1 MSHLHC
7 FLRRVLLFLILTA
20 VVLSSSAV
28 ALGSISDTI
37 IMTSVSE
44 VEVIADSSV
53 SAVGFTVNGDPYS
66 GPVYAVSG
74 ENILIL
80 LNQYQNGR
88 ELYMYL
94 VGNAAPYLSSHSVL
108 LTRISGTHITLYL
121 SFEEITEP
129 FDPDT
134 PSTDDPT
141 QPDGPDMPDVPD
153 TPSPSEPVRPD
164 VPDTP
169 GTPDTPGADTPGS
182 DEPGSDKPG
191 TDTPGSDEPGS
202 DDPYRPILPPADS
215 VYNLAGFI
223 PIGAGALL
231 LFLVFF
237 WRRKVYRILK
247 AHAKKHGE
255 KPEKEHL
262 KEIADAIIK
271 LVKDDEKYPEWKK
284 NNDVMRRL
292 GVGICELLDEM
303 NYPKIV
309 PREALAT
316 EILKAAKGR
325 LNRHRL

>member
-94 VGNAAPYLSSHSVL
+94 VGNAAPYLSYHSVL
-108 LTRISGTHITLYL
+108 LTGISGTHLTLYL

-141 QPDGPDMPDVPD
+141 QPDGPDTPDVPD

-191 TDTPGSDEPGS
+191 SDEPGL
-202 DDPYRPILPPADS
+202 DEPGADGPFVPILPPAGS
-215 VYNLAGFI
+215 VYNIAGTIPLA
-223 PIGAGALL
+223 AGALL
-231 LFLVFF
+231 LFLLVF

-325 LNRHRL
+325 INRYRL